1 MYNED
6 MIKKVVEQ
14 VVSQLGATSAGAPT
28 HAGSTVQNDELPD
41 ITEQEL
47 SSIYYVPN
55 PKNREGV
62 MNLKK
67 NTPARV
73 GVWRAGPRYLTVTSL
88 RFLADHAAAQDAVFT
103 EVQDSFV
110 QDMGLFEVR
119 TQCRDK
125 DEYLTRPDLGRRL
138 SDEAVAT
145 IKEKCVKNP
154 QVQIVISD
162 GLSSTACVANCK
174 DMMPVL
180 VKGLESEGIKIGTTF
195 FVRYGRVAV
204 MEHIAEVLGA
214 EVVVI
219 LIGERPGLVT
229 AKSMSAYMGYK
240 PTRGMSESSR
250 NVLSNIHKDGTP
262 IVEAGAHVVDL
273 VKLMLDNK
281 ISGTALAKLM

>member
-1 MYNED
+1 MINED
-6 MIKKVVEQ
+6 MIRKVVEQ
-14 VVSQLGATSAGAPT
+14 VINQLGT
-28 HAGSTVQNDELPD
+28 AGSDASAKVGPTVQDGELPD

-47 SSIYYVPN
+47 NSIYYVPN

-67 NTPARV
+67 TTPARV

-138 SDEAVAT
+138 SDEAVA
-145 IKEKCVKNP
+145 ILKEKCIKNP

-162 GLSSTACVANCK
+162 GLSSTACAANCK